1 MLYFIQYLLI
11 ILFTV
16 YVFTKSLAYG
26 LYEIK
31 SQNNKY
37 GGISV
42 IVFSFIVCICI
53 LIFILI

>member
-16 YVFTKSLAYG
+16 YVFIKSLSYG